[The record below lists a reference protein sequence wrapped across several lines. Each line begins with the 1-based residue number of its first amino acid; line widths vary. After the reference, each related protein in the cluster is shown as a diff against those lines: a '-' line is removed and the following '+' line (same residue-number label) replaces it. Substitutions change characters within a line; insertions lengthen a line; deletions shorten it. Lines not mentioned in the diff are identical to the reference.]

1 MMGMIVSA
9 LKKFLFWSYDRG
21 SWQYDVL
28 CALILAFIFFGPNSV
43 FHSADGANAAPVF
56 VKIED
61 VGLLEPGSYNQA
73 ISDFYLRKY
82 NRKVKA
88 TNIEP
93 MLDSDGNLKGYLVKE
108 INQ

>member
-1 MMGMIVSA
+1 MGVIINA

-28 CALILAFIFFGPNSV
+28 CGVILAFIFFAPNSV
-43 FHSADGANAAPVF
+43 FHSADGSNAAPVF
-56 VKIED
+56 VGREE
-61 VGLLEPGSYNQA
+61 VGALEAGSFDQTL
-73 ISDFYLRKY
+73 SDYFSRKY

-108 INQ
+108 IYQ

>member
-1 MMGMIVSA
+1 MGIIVSA

-28 CALILAFIFFGPNSV
+28 CGVILAFIFFGPNSV
-43 FHSADGANAAPVF
+43 FHSADGSNAAPVF
-56 VKIED
+56 VGREEVGAIET
-61 VGLLEPGSYNQA
+61 GSFDQTL
-73 ISDFYLRKY
+73 SDYFSRKF